1 MLMLRV
7 ENLFK
12 AYRYQMRGF
21 LRATIHRALVQ
32 SFGDLTGQAERL
44 ADGEFYAL
52 HDVNFDVGRG
62 ESLGIIG
69 ANGSGKSTLL
79 KILSR
84 ISFPTA
90 GQVLIYGRTGSLL
103 EIGGGF
109 NQELTGRENIFL
121 LGAMQGMKIREIRKD
136 FDEIV
141 EFAGLERFLE
151 TQVKH
156 YSSGMQ
162 VRLSFA
168 ITAHCN
174 PEILFLD
181 EVLAVGDLDFQQRCV
196 EKVRQLQQQ
205 GVTTLFVSHDITRMG
220 EVCRRAI
227 WLEKGIQK
235 MDGKVE
241 NVQRAYEEAMRTT
254 TH

>member
-7 ENLFK
+7 ENLYK
-12 AYRYQMRGF
+12 AYRYQTRGF
-21 LRATIHRALVQ
+21 LFATVHRAIARG
-32 SFGDLTGQAERL
+32 FGDVTSLSEHL
-44 ADGEFYAL
+44 EDGEFYAL
-52 HDVNFDVGRG
+52 HDVNFDVARG

-69 ANGSGKSTLL
+69 SNGSGKSTLL

-84 ISFPTA
+84 ISFPTS

-109 NQELTGRENIFL
+109 NQDLTGRENIFL
-121 LGAMQGMKIREIRKD
+121 LGAMQGMKIREIRER
-136 FDEIV
+136 FDDIV
-141 EFAGLERFLE
+141 EFAGLEKFLE

-168 ITAHCN
+168 ITAHGR

-196 EKVRQLQQQ
+196 EKVKQLQQQ
-205 GVTTLFVSHDITRMG
+205 GVTTLFVSHDINKMS
-220 EVCRRAI
+220 EVCGRAI
-227 WLEKGIQK
+227 WLEKGVQK
-235 MDGKVE
+235 MDGKVDE
-241 NVQRAYEEAMRTT
+241 VQRAYESALRDTKQ
-254 TH
+254 

>member
-1 MLMLRV
+1 MLTLRV

-21 LRATIHRALVQ
+21 LRATIHRAIAQ
-32 SFGDLTGQAERL
+32 SFGDITAQEEHLEE
-44 ADGEFYAL
+44 GEFYAL

-69 ANGSGKSTLL
+69 SNGSGKSTLL

-103 EIGGGF
+103 EVGGGF
-109 NQELTGRENIFL
+109 NQDLTGRENIFL
-121 LGAMQGMKIREIRKD
+121 LGAMQGMKISEIRKA

-141 EFAGLERFLE
+141 EFAGLEKFLE

-168 ITAHCN
+168 ITAHCH

-181 EVLAVGDLDFQQRCV
+181 EVLAVGDLDFQQQCI
-196 EKVRQLQQQ
+196 EKVKQLQQH
-205 GVTTLFVSHDITRMG
+205 GVTTLFVSHDITKMS
-220 EVCRRAI
+220 EVCGRAI

-235 MDGKVE
+235 MDGKIDE
-241 NVQRAYEEAMRTT
+241 VQKAYEKALRAA